1 MKVDFKKYLG
11 GGLCFTLP
19 NNQHSYSSYC
29 KVPDLLYGVGQI
41 VKITSF
47 TTEKYELLI
56 IKINKNR
63 EQELK
68 RYFCVQ

>member
-11 GGLCFTLP
+11 GGLCFTLLT
-19 NNQHSYSSYC
+19 NQHSYSSYC

-47 TTEKYELLI
+47 ITGKYELLI